1 MTRDRNAA
9 RSQIAGASLHMAGP
23 AKSLV
28 RVACDAGGTPTEL
41 LLEFLSKYTS
51 QRYPGQLGQRLPV
64 AAYELIEN
72 GIQYGSVAREVVFEM
87 LERDGWVE
95 LRVNNHAVAARISRL
110 REQIAKIAADPS
122 KAYAEAMQ
130 RSMSGGKPML
140 GLARISHECRM
151 ELSLEEGSADEVLVV
166 ARCRR

>member
-1 MTRDRNAA
+1 MIGDRNAA
-9 RSQIAGASLHMAGP
+9 RSQAAGAALRATGP

-41 LLEFLSKYTS
+41 LLEFLSKYTA

-72 GIQYGSVAREVVFEM
+72 GIQYGSVAKEVIFEM

-95 LRVNNHAVAARISRL
+95 LRVTNHAVPARVSRL
-110 REQIAKIAADPS
+110 REQIGKIAADPS

-140 GLARISHECRM
+140 GLARVSHECRM
-151 ELSLEEGSADEVLVV
+151 ELYLEEGSAGEVLVV

>member
-1 MTRDRNAA
+1 MNAA
-9 RSQIAGASLHMAGP
+9 RSQLPGASLVGAGP

-41 LLEFLSKYTS
+41 LLEFLSKYTA

-72 GIQYGSVAREVVFEM
+72 GIQYGSVAKEVIFEM

-95 LRVNNHAVAARISRL
+95 LRVANEAVAARVSRL

-122 KAYAEAMQ
+122 KAYAEAMH
-130 RSMSGGKPML
+130 RSLNGGKPML
-140 GLARISHECRM
+140 GLARVSHECRM
-151 ELSLEEGSADEVLVV
+151 QLHLEEGSAGEVLVV

>member
-1 MTRDRNAA
+1 MIRDRNAA
-9 RSQIAGASLHMAGP
+9 RSQVPSAALRAAGP

-41 LLEFLSKYTS
+41 LLEFLSKYTA

-87 LERDGWVE
+87 LERDDLVE
-95 LRVNNHAVAARISRL
+95 LRVTNHAVAARISRL
-110 REQIAKIAADPS
+110 REQIDKLATDPS

-130 RSMSGGKPML
+130 RSMNGGKPML
-140 GLARISHECRM
+140 GLSRISHECRM
-151 ELSLEEGSADEVLVV
+151 ELTLEEGHAGEVLVV